1 MNGTIVCGVVDS
13 DAGRGALQL
22 AGALSERLRLRL
34 VLAHV
39 VGDSGLGGRAGIERA
54 TVARRVEGAA
64 RLLSQVAG
72 AQGLDGAVVARAAVG
87 DRAES
92 IARIASEEGADLIV
106 LGSRPGGRLKRGVRC
121 PLARELESMTACPV
135 VIAPPPT
142 RHRSSRRLTQVE
154 KRAVR

>member
-13 DAGRGALQL
+13 DGGRGALQL
-22 AGALSERLRLRL
+22 AGALSERLQLRL

-54 TVARRVEGAA
+54 AVARRVEGAA
-64 RLLSQVAG
+64 RLLSRVAG
-72 AQGLDGAVVARAAVG
+72 SQGLDGAVAARAAVG

-92 IARIASEEGADLIV
+92 IARIATEEGADLIV
-106 LGSRPGGRLKRGVRC
+106 LGSRPRGLLRRGLRSS
-121 PLARELESMTACPV
+121 LARELESLTACPV

-142 RHRSSRRLTQVE
+142 RRRSGRRLTQVDT
-154 KRAVR
+154 RAAR